1 MYSEGCKG
9 VAAGM
14 NPMDLRKGVQMA
26 VDQVI
31 EDLAKMSQPTEVSAF
46 VKSSS
51 PPFVPAACVAGHSSR
66 LILIGAYDSRRRASV
81 TWRRSRPTATRRWA
95 A

>member
-1 MYSEGCKG
+1 MRELTWCCSWCYWCWCWWFWCCLCLGTTTATILARAMYSEGCKA

-31 EDLAKMSQPTEVSAF
+31 EDLATMSQPTEV
-46 VKSSS
+46 
-51 PPFVPAACVAGHSSR
+51 
-66 LILIGAYDSRRRASV
+66 RASI
-81 TWRRSRPTATRRWA
+81 TNASTRA
-95 A
+95 NEEG

>member
-1 MYSEGCKG
+1 MYSEGCKA

-31 EDLAKMSQPTEVSAF
+31 EDLATMSQPTEVRAPVTNAS
-46 VKSSS
+46 
-51 PPFVPAACVAGHSSR
+51 
-66 LILIGAYDSRRRASV
+66 DSCE
-81 TWRRSRPTATRRWA
+81 
-95 A
+95 